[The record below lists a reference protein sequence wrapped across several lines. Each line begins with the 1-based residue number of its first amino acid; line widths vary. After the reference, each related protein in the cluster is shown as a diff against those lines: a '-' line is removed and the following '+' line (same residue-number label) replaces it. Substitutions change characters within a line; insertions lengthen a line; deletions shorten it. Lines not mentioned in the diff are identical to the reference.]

1 MFGRI
6 LIVVLALALLLSVVA
21 RAGQSAGPERRYVV
35 KPYDTLWA
43 IALREY
49 GGGDPRE
56 AVWEIRER
64 NGLGGTTVQPGQ
76 VLVLPS
82 G

>member
-6 LIVVLALALLLSVVA
+6 VIVAVSLALLLSIVV

-35 KPYDTLWA
+35 KPADTLWA

-49 GGGDPRE
+49 GGDPRE

-64 NGLGGTTVQPGQ
+64 NGLAGTTVQPGQ
-76 VLVLPS
+76 VLVLPA

>member
-6 LIVVLALALLLSVVA
+6 VIIALTLALLLSVVA
-21 RAGQSAGPERRYVV
+21 RAGQSAGPEGRYVV
-35 KPYDTLWA
+35 KPADTLWA

-49 GGGDPRE
+49 GGDPRE

-64 NGLGGTTVQPGQ
+64 NGLDGTTLHPGQ

>member
-6 LIVVLALALLLSVVA
+6 LLVALALALLVSVVA
-21 RAGQSAGPERRYVV
+21 RSGHGAGPERRYVV
-35 KPYDTLWA
+35 KPADTLWA

-49 GGGDPRE
+49 GGDPRE

-64 NGLGGTTVQPGQ
+64 NGLAGTTVQPGQ
-76 VLVLPS
+76 VLVLPA